1 MAHGV
6 CNPSDKEIPG
16 MITIDGTDFTERL
29 INQRSVVS
37 ADINEVFGT
46 LAKSKTYAL
55 TDNDD
60 YFNPF
65 AGEGYFAQNNFRGK
79 EVVEVDDS
87 GITRF
92 LGTIRAVQ
100 ETDDQICVVNA
111 SEPLTIFLDWPVDA
125 SDRTTHAGFLVD
137 GAVTDGQTIDIDGG
151 ATTIPIGAVVYFNGS
166 KVPSYIV
173 TSVTPTSGATTSIT
187 IDRSL
192 EVALDDNSA
201 VTVAVPATITGP
213 MALKNA
219 LTTSTPGILLDGT
232 FDILDASD
240 SDLGL
245 EVIINVMEQD
255 NVPLREYIPAICEMC
270 DLVLTQKNDGYYTV
284 RRGLEWDREN
294 ITDELTADE
303 LCGPIEPDHDDSKL
317 IIGYDL
323 LYKSGDN
330 TAAFLRADIDPELVR
345 KYTGIKYWQPLKP
358 AATFSEIRYMY
369 ASIGAAE
376 YFGNR
381 RLGYYGEVKTV
392 INCTAKPSYSDAPE
406 NPLDLYLGKQ
416 VRATVRTFTDVP
428 AIVVGYEYDDEALKY
443 TKVRLQLNDKILFT
457 PPAAEYMLTEGGNN
471 MITETGN
478 LMVKE

>member
-1 MAHGV
+1 
-6 CNPSDKEIPG
+6 
-16 MITIDGTDFTERL
+16 
-29 INQRSVVS
+29 
-37 ADINEVFGT
+37 
-46 LAKSKTYAL
+46 
-55 TDNDD
+55 
-60 YFNPF
+60 
-65 AGEGYFAQNNFRGK
+65 
-79 EVVEVDDS
+79 
-87 GITRF
+87 
-92 LGTIRAVQ
+92 
-100 ETDDQICVVNA
+100 
-111 SEPLTIFLDWPVDA
+111 
-125 SDRTTHAGFLVD
+125 
-137 GAVTDGQTIDIDGG
+137 
-151 ATTIPIGAVVYFNGS
+151 
-166 KVPSYIV
+166 
-173 TSVTPTSGATTSIT
+173 
-187 IDRSL
+187 
-192 EVALDDNSA
+192 
-201 VTVAVPATITGP
+201 
-213 MALKNA
+213 
-219 LTTSTPGILLDGT
+219 
-232 FDILDASD
+232 
-240 SDLGL
+240 
-245 EVIINVMEQD
+245 
-255 NVPLREYIPAICEMC
+255 
-270 DLVLTQKNDGYYTV
+270 
-284 RRGLEWDREN
+284 LEWDREN